1 MRIRIIGD
9 REFRGK
15 VTRIRDH
22 LGNLSPLYKSWG
34 LLTLRWIQQNYRE
47 GGAKTGGWKAL
58 RPLTIQARRRKSN
71 KPLLDTGHMR
81 KQWNYRVKAWGVKIG
96 NPMDIAEY
104 HEKGTKPYTIKPKKR
119 FLGNLFGKRQRSFL
133 WFGVTPAQRRRGQQ
147 LGGHMQ
153 WRVKS
158 KSYRQWPRGKTP
170 GVFAKE
176 VHHPGLPIRR
186 QLPTEYEIMPELL
199 EATNVWL
206 RKAIRPVR

>member
-1 MRIRIIGD
+1 MRIRITGD
-9 REFRGK
+9 KEFRDK
-15 VTRIRDH
+15 VNRIKNH
-22 LGNLSPLYKSWG
+22 LGTLSPLYKSWG

-47 GGAKTGGWKAL
+47 GGARTGGWK
-58 RPLTIQARRRKSN
+58 PLKPSTIRSRRKASN
-71 KPLLDTGHMR
+71 KPLLDTGHLMR
-81 KQWNYRVKAWGVKIG
+81 QWNYRIRSWGVQLG
-96 NPMDIAEY
+96 NPMDIAKY
-104 HEKGTKPYTIKPKKR
+104 HEEGTGPYTIRPINRK
-119 FLGNLFGKRQRSFL
+119 FL
-133 WFGVTPAQRRRGQQ
+133 WFGVRPAERRRGQQ
-147 LGGHMQ
+147 LGGYHQ